1 MRSSTKLTKEVVLKH
16 CNIYDEEFKVTV
28 PDSSFDLKRTY
39 EVAASEVHKNK
50 RLQECS
56 IESILESIKQACYLG
71 LEPSSVTG
79 EAYLVPYGN
88 RCTLVIGY
96 KGQLELMYRGG
107 HVISVWAHPIYE
119 SDLPNVDVQ
128 LGTNPQ
134 IKHSPTLGASR
145 GELVAVYACAEIP
158 NSSKIKFDFMT
169 REECDRIKSKS
180 AGAHS
185 KAHPW
190 NTDYE
195 AMCLKSVIK
204 KMSKTISKKQGIH
217 AERLSYASVAAE
229 DTGEGQ
235 TITLGSSDFQYL
247 TKQEETEN
255 DKSTESIPEGTGQA
269 NEGTGQTGRSSKP
282 SAIEIDKENAPKPNR
297 RGRTQVKLK
306 ENNPREEVKERVQQ
320 NADPV
325 SNAKD
330 QKQGAKQAAA

>member
-1 MRSSTKLTKEVVLKH
+1 MRSSTKKLTKEVVLQH
-16 CNIYDEEFKVTV
+16 CNIYDEEFRVSV
-28 PDSSFDLKRTY
+28 PDSSFNLQRTY
-39 EVAASEVHKNK
+39 EVAAAEVQKNK

-56 IESILESIKQACYLG
+56 IESILESVKQACYLG

-107 HVISVWAHPIYE
+107 HVTSVWAYPIYE
-119 SDLPNVDVQ
+119 SDLPNVDIQ

-134 IKHSPTLGASR
+134 VKHSPRLGASR

-158 NSSKIKFDFMT
+158 NSDQVKFDFMT
-169 REECDRIKSKS
+169 REECDRIRSKS

-185 KAHPW
+185 KSHPW

-204 KMSKTISKKQGIH
+204 KMSKTISKKQNVH

-235 TITLGSSDFQYL
+235 TITLGTTDFQTL
-247 TKQEETEN
+247 TNQEEQEN
-255 DKSTESIPEGTGQA
+255 DKAETSSEAGSGQS
-269 NEGTGQTGRSSKP
+269 NKP
-282 SAIEIDKENAPKPNR
+282 SPIEIDKENAPRPKQT
-297 RGRTQVKLK
+297 RGRKKPL
-306 ENNPREEVKERVQQ
+306 VQQ
-320 NADPV
+320 EGSD
-325 SNAKD
+325 SSIEESGE
-330 QKQGAKQAAA
+330 QGTHLSAA

>member
-1 MRSSTKLTKEVVLKH
+1 MRSLTKLTKEVVLKH
-16 CNIYDEEFKVTV
+16 CNIYDEEFRVSV
-28 PDSSFDLKRTY
+28 PDPSFNLQRTY
-39 EVAASEVHKNK
+39 EVAAAEVQKNK

-56 IESILESIKQACYLG
+56 IESILESVKQACYLG

-107 HVISVWAHPIYE
+107 HVTSVWAHPIYE
-119 SDLPNVDVQ
+119 SDLPNVDIQ
-128 LGTNPQ
+128 LGTDPQ
-134 IKHSPTLGASR
+134 VKHSPTLGAKR

-158 NSSKIKFDFMT
+158 NSSKVKFDFMT

-204 KMSKTISKKQGIH
+204 TMSKTISKKQNVH

-235 TITLGSSDFQYL
+235 TITLGTTDFQ
-247 TKQEETEN
+247 TITNQEETEN
-255 DKSTESIPEGTGQA
+255 DKATESIPEGTGQA
-269 NEGTGQTGRSSKP
+269 NEHSGQRSEP
-282 SAIEIDKENAPKPNR
+282 SPIEIDKENAPKPR
-297 RGRTQVKLK
+297 SRTQAKPK
-306 ENNPREEVKERVQQ
+306 EKRVQRE
-320 NADPV
+320 ADPG
-325 SNAKD
+325 SSEKSAE
-330 QKQGAKQAAA
+330 QGVKQAAA

>member
-1 MRSSTKLTKEVVLKH
+1 
-16 CNIYDEEFKVTV
+16 
-28 PDSSFDLKRTY
+28 
-39 EVAASEVHKNK
+39 
-50 RLQECS
+50 
-56 IESILESIKQACYLG
+56 
-71 LEPSSVTG
+71 
-79 EAYLVPYGN
+79 
-88 RCTLVIGY
+88 
-96 KGQLELMYRGG
+96 
-107 HVISVWAHPIYE
+107 
-119 SDLPNVDVQ
+119 
-128 LGTNPQ
+128 
-134 IKHSPTLGASR
+134 
-145 GELVAVYACAEIP
+145 
-158 NSSKIKFDFMT
+158 
-169 REECDRIKSKS
+169 
-180 AGAHS
+180 
-185 KAHPW
+185 
-190 NTDYE
+190 
-195 AMCLKSVIK
+195 MCLKSVIK

-306 ENNPREEVKERVQQ
+306 EDSPREEVKERVQQ

>member
-1 MRSSTKLTKEVVLKH
+1 MKPLTKEVVLKH
-16 CNIYDEEFKVTV
+16 CNIYDEEFRVSV
-28 PDSSFDLKRTY
+28 PDPSFNLQRTY
-39 EVAASEVHKNK
+39 EVAAAEVQKNK

-56 IESILESIKQACYLG
+56 IESILESVKQACYLG

-107 HVISVWAHPIYE
+107 HVISVWAYPVYE
-119 SDLPNVDVQ
+119 SDLPNVDIQ

-134 IKHSPTLGASR
+134 VKHSPTLGATR

-158 NSSKIKFDFMT
+158 NSSQVKFDFMT
-169 REECDRIKSKS
+169 REECDRIRSKS

-185 KAHPW
+185 KNHPW

-204 KMSKTISKKQGIH
+204 KMSKTISKKQNVH

-235 TITLGSSDFQYL
+235 TITLGTTDFQTLTKEEETDEKGKESSDESSGQSSA
-247 TKQEETEN
+247 
-255 DKSTESIPEGTGQA
+255 KSP
-269 NEGTGQTGRSSKP
+269 
-282 SAIEIDKENAPKPNR
+282 IEIDKENAPKPKPRIGR
-297 RGRTQVKLK
+297 RGRVQ
-306 ENNPREEVKERVQQ
+306 VQQ
-320 NADPV
+320 EGSQSSIEESAE
-325 SNAKD
+325 
-330 QKQGAKQAAA
+330 QGTNLSAA

>member
-1 MRSSTKLTKEVVLKH
+1 MIKSTKLTKDVVLKH
-16 CNIYDEEFKVTV
+16 CNIYDEEFRVTV
-28 PDSSFDLKRTY
+28 PDSSFNLQRTY
-39 EVAASEVHKNK
+39 EVAAAEVQKNK

-107 HVISVWAHPIYE
+107 HVISVWAYPIYE
-119 SDLPNVDVQ
+119 SDLPNVDIQ

-134 IKHSPTLGASR
+134 VKHSPTLGATR

-158 NSSKIKFDFMT
+158 NSSQIKFDFMT
-169 REECDRIKSKS
+169 REECDRIRSKS

-185 KAHPW
+185 KSHPW

-204 KMSKTISKKQGIH
+204 KMSKTISKKQNVH

-235 TITLGSSDFQYL
+235 TITLGSTDFQTL
-247 TKQEETEN
+247 TKEE
-255 DKSTESIPEGTGQA
+255 ESNEKGETSQAGSGQS
-269 NEGTGQTGRSSKP
+269 SSK
-282 SAIEIDKENAPKPNR
+282 SAIEIDKENAPKPKR
-297 RGRTQVKLK
+297 SRGRTQAK
-306 ENNPREEVKERVQQ
+306 RVQQ
-320 NADPV
+320 EAD
-325 SNAKD
+325 SGSSEKSE
-330 QKQGAKQAAA
+330 KQISDHKAAQTGTKYLHDNEEQ

>member
-1 MRSSTKLTKEVVLKH
+1 MRPSTKLTKEVVLKH
-16 CNIYDEEFKVTV
+16 CNIYDEEFRVTV
-28 PDSSFDLKRTY
+28 PDASFDLKRTY
-39 EVAASEVHKNK
+39 EVAASEVQKNK

-56 IESILESIKQACYLG
+56 IESILESVKQACYLG

-107 HVISVWAHPIYE
+107 HVTSVWAYPIYE
-119 SDLPNVDVQ
+119 SDLPNVDIQ
-128 LGTNPQ
+128 LGTKPQ
-134 IKHSPTLGASR
+134 VKHSPTLGSAR

-158 NSSKIKFDFMT
+158 SSDQVKFDFMT
-169 REECDRIKSKS
+169 REECDRIRSKS

-185 KAHPW
+185 KSHPW

-204 KMSKTISKKQGIH
+204 KMSKTISKKQNQH

-235 TITLGSSDFQYL
+235 TITLGSTDFQTL
-247 TKQEETEN
+247 TNEEEIE
-255 DKSTESIPEGTGQA
+255 DEKSKESSDEGSRESNT
-269 NEGTGQTGRSSKP
+269 P
-282 SAIEIDKENAPKPNR
+282 SPIEIDKENAPRP
-297 RGRTQVKLK
+297 RGRTQAK
-306 ENNPREEVKERVQQ
+306 RVQQ
-320 NADPV
+320 GADSGNSDKNSEQRV
-325 SNAKD
+325 DHK
-330 QKQGAKQAAA
+330 AA

>member
-1 MRSSTKLTKEVVLKH
+1 MKPLTKEVVLKH
-16 CNIYDEEFKVTV
+16 CNIYDEEFRVSV

-39 EVAASEVHKNK
+39 EVAASEVQKNK

-56 IESILESIKQACYLG
+56 IESILESVKQACYLG

-107 HVISVWAHPIYE
+107 HVTSVWAYPIYE
-119 SDLPNVDVQ
+119 SELPKLDIQ
-128 LGTNPQ
+128 LGTKPHVKHNPNL
-134 IKHSPTLGASR
+134 SASR

-158 NSSKIKFDFMT
+158 NSDQVKFDFMT
-169 REECDRIKSKS
+169 REECDRIRSKS

-185 KAHPW
+185 KSHAW

-204 KMSKTISKKQGIH
+204 KMSKTISKKQNVH

-235 TITLGSSDFQYL
+235 TITLGSTDFQTL
-247 TKQEETEN
+247 TKEEETEN
-255 DKSTESIPEGTGQA
+255 DKAKESSEAGSGQSNA
-269 NEGTGQTGRSSKP
+269 P
-282 SAIEIDKENAPKPNR
+282 SPIEIDKDNSPKPKR
-297 RGRTQVKLK
+297 SRGRTQAK
-306 ENNPREEVKERVQQ
+306 RVQQ
-320 NADPV
+320 EAD
-325 SNAKD
+325 SGSSEKSE
-330 QKQGAKQAAA
+330 KQISDHKAA

>member
-1 MRSSTKLTKEVVLKH
+1 MKPLTKEVVLKH
-16 CNIYDEEFKVTV
+16 CNIYDEEFRVTV
-28 PDSSFDLKRTY
+28 PDSSFNLQRTY
-39 EVAASEVHKNK
+39 EVAAAEVQKNK

-107 HVISVWAHPIYE
+107 HVTSVWAYPIYE
-119 SDLPNVDVQ
+119 SDLPNVDIQ
-128 LGTNPQ
+128 LGTKPQ
-134 IKHSPTLGASR
+134 VKHSPKLNAQR

-158 NSSKIKFDFMT
+158 SSDQVKFDFMT
-169 REECDRIKSKS
+169 REECDRIRSKS

-185 KAHPW
+185 KSHPW

-204 KMSKTISKKQGIH
+204 KMSKTISKKQNQH

-235 TITLGSSDFQYL
+235 TITLGSTDFQTL
-247 TKQEETEN
+247 TKEEETEN
-255 DKSTESIPEGTGQA
+255 DKATESIPEGTGQA
-269 NEGTGQTGRSSKP
+269 NEPSGQRSQASP
-282 SAIEIDKENAPKPNR
+282 IEIDKENAPRP
-297 RGRTQVKLK
+297 RGRTQAKPK
-306 ENNPREEVKERVQQ
+306 EKRVQRE
-320 NADPV
+320 ADSV
-325 SNAKD
+325 SSKKSAE
-330 QKQGAKQAAA
+330 QGTQPKAA

>member
-1 MRSSTKLTKEVVLKH
+1 MRSSTKKLTKEVVLQH
-16 CNIYDEEFKVTV
+16 CNIYDEEFRVSV
-28 PDSSFDLKRTY
+28 PDSSFNLQRTY
-39 EVAASEVHKNK
+39 EVAAAEVQKNK

-56 IESILESIKQACYLG
+56 IESILESVKQACYLG

-107 HVISVWAHPIYE
+107 HVTSVWAYPIYE
-119 SDLPNVDVQ
+119 SDLPNVDIQ

-134 IKHSPTLGASR
+134 VKHSPRLGASR

-158 NSSKIKFDFMT
+158 NSDQVKFDFMT
-169 REECDRIKSKS
+169 REECDRIRSKS

-185 KAHPW
+185 KSHPW

-204 KMSKTISKKQGIH
+204 KMSKTISKKQNVH

-235 TITLGSSDFQYL
+235 TITLGTTDFQTL
-247 TKQEETEN
+247 TNQEEQEN
-255 DKSTESIPEGTGQA
+255 DKAKESSEAGSGQS
-269 NEGTGQTGRSSKP
+269 NKP
-282 SAIEIDKENAPKPNR
+282 SPIEIDKENAPRPKQT
-297 RGRTQVKLK
+297 RGRKKPL
-306 ENNPREEVKERVQQ
+306 VQQ
-320 NADPV
+320 EGSD
-325 SNAKD
+325 SSIEESGE
-330 QKQGAKQAAA
+330 QGTHLSAA